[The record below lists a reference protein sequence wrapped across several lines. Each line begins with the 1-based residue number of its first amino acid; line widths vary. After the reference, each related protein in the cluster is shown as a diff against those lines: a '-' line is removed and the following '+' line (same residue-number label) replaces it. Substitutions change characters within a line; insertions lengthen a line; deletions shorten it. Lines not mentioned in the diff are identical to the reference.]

1 MEKIHLLVES
11 GPEKGRTLTV
21 PPEGARAGRSSS
33 NDIVLNDESLSRF
46 HCRFYF
52 KDRRDLFVSDL
63 ASTNET
69 LVNGKAV
76 QEARLAPGDR
86 VTIGETT
93 MKVVSATLEGA
104 PPPEAEAGSGIAY
117 IESPPEP
124 VAVPPAHAVGE
135 IDLGLQPRPPLKVL
149 RSEHPRRPALLLAV
163 LGVAVLAVAGAAVW
177 KFVLRPGAAA
187 AGTAAVSALALEVDY
202 EKVEA
207 SNRNIFFYRLQ
218 IRDNT
223 LSIRIVNL
231 EDGRQLSR
239 EKRLDPK
246 IVEDLARQLQAMEF
260 FQLNA
265 EYTGLAPEIW
275 ESKDLALTI
284 GARTHRVRVVNRI
297 EPPAFRDA
305 RQALEEFCRN
315 ETGTFAVALPRERLM
330 ELAQE
335 AWLQGRKLFDEREV
349 KVGNLSA
356 AIQRF
361 TEVETL
367 LEVVEPKPD
376 IFAAAVAAREECSRL
391 LQERYDDLNFQ
402 ADRAIRLR
410 EWQTANN
417 HLVTILDLIP
427 DREDDRYQKAY
438 KKLLDVQ
445 RRLRAR

>member
-11 GPEKGRTLTV
+11 GPDKGLAVTI

-33 NDIVLNDESLSRF
+33 NDIVLHDDSLSRF

-52 KDRRDLFVSDL
+52 KDRRDLFVADL

-93 MKVVSATLEGA
+93 MKVVAATLDGA
-104 PPPEAEAGSGIAY
+104 PAPEPEPAGGIAY
-117 IESPPEP
+117 IET
-124 VAVPPAHAVGE
+124 PPATPPPPAPAGD
-135 IDLGLQPRPPLKVL
+135 IDLGLQPKPAMPVL
-149 RSEHPRRPALLLAV
+149 RAEHRRRSPLLAAV
-163 LGVAVLAVAGAAVW
+163 LAAAVLAVAGAALW
-177 KFVLRPGAAA
+177 KYVLRGHAPENGGAAVA
-187 AGTAAVSALALEVDY
+187 PDALDVDY

-207 SNRNIFFYRLQ
+207 SNRNIFFYRLR
-218 IRDNT
+218 IRDDVLT
-223 LSIRIVNL
+223 IRIVNL

-246 IVEDLARQLQAMEF
+246 IVQDLAQGLQATDF

-265 EYTGLAPEIW
+265 EYAGLAPDIW
-275 ESKDLALTI
+275 EAKDLALTI
-284 GARTHRVRVVNRI
+284 GRRTHRVRVVNRI
-297 EPPAFRDA
+297 EPPAFREA
-305 RQALEEFCRN
+305 RQTIEEFGRN

-361 TEVETL
+361 LEVETL
-367 LEVVEPKPD
+367 LDVVEPKPD
-376 IFAAAVAAREECSRL
+376 IYASAVAAREECARL

-402 ADRAIRLR
+402 ADRAIKLR

-445 RRLRAR
+445 RRLRVR

>member
-11 GPEKGRTLTV
+11 GPDKGLALAI
-21 PPEGARAGRSSS
+21 PAEGARAGRSSS
-33 NDIVLNDESLSRF
+33 NDIVLHDDSLSRF

-52 KDRRDLFVSDL
+52 KDRRDLFVADL

-69 LVNGKAV
+69 LVNGKAI
-76 QEARLAPGDR
+76 QEARLSPGDR

-93 MKVVSATLEGA
+93 MKVVAAALDGA
-104 PPPEAEAGSGIAY
+104 PAPVAELPGGIAA
-117 IESPPEP
+117 IETP
-124 VAVPPAHAVGE
+124 PPATPPPPAPAGD
-135 IDLGLQPRPPLKVL
+135 IDLGLQPKPAMTIR
-149 RSEHPRRPALLLAV
+149 RAEGRRRPSLLPAV
-163 LGVAVLAVAGAAVW
+163 LAGVALAVAGAALW
-177 KFVLRPGAAA
+177 EHGRRGRASETDGAALPPD
-187 AGTAAVSALALEVDY
+187 ALDVDY

-207 SNRNIFFYRLQ
+207 SDRNIFFYRLR
-218 IRDNT
+218 IRDDVLT
-223 LSIRIVNL
+223 IRIVNL

-246 IVEDLARQLQAMEF
+246 IAADLAQRLQATDF
-260 FQLNA
+260 FQLSA
-265 EYTGLAPEIW
+265 EYAGLAPDIW
-275 ESKDLALTI
+275 EAKDLALTI
-284 GARTHRVRVVNRI
+284 GRRTHRVRVVNRI

-305 RQALEEFCRN
+305 RQTIEEFGRN
-315 ETGTFAVALPRERLM
+315 ETGTFAVALPRERLL

-361 TEVETL
+361 LEVETL
-367 LEVVEPKPD
+367 LDVVEPKPD
-376 IFAAAVAAREECSRL
+376 IYASAVAAREECARL
-391 LQERYDDLNFQ
+391 LQERYEDLNFQ
-402 ADRAIRLR
+402 ADRAIKLR

-445 RRLRAR
+445 RRLRVR